1 MKEDILQIRDL
12 QIRKKSQSKPIVDK
26 INLSIKQ
33 GEVVALV
40 GESGAGKS
48 ITSLS
53 ILNLFHEG
61 YGLQIEGEI
70 GLLKKGEELNITDAT
85 KQQLNHIR
93 QKQIGIVFQE
103 PQSALNPLVTC
114 GKQVGESILIAENLS
129 SFYLLLCQLSLKLEK
144 IFFNKITLLKDNPLK
159 IIKKKVI
166 DWFEKLDIDSPEQ
179 TFSKFPHELS
189 GGQKQRVV
197 IAMALIKEP
206 ILLIADE
213 PTTALD
219 KFTQEKL
226 IHDLKILQREKNLSI
241 LFVSHDLNAVKEI
254 ADRIYIMKDGK
265 LLESGNVDA
274 IFKNPK
280 HFYTRDLIAS
290 CPPDDKKLSELP
302 TRKHFMGFDDEG
314 YFGDINMSLDQ
325 LIKKLTI
332 DPHDSIKKSE
342 ELVKNEPILILKQ
355 VNKTF
360 SSKKHSK
367 KHIAIQEISFQVHC
381 GETLGIIGESGS
393 GKTTLAKIIVGI
405 LEADKGE
412 ILFENKNIE
421 KLSKKDYKSF
431 RKSVQMVFQDPYT
444 SLNPVNTIKDILQ
457 EPMVTHRI
465 VPQNLLGERVNA
477 MLKQVGLIE
486 EVKDRYPHELSGGQ
500 RQRVCIA
507 RALVMNPKLI
517 IFDESVSALDVSVKA
532 DILNLLNELKTKLNL
547 TYIFIS
553 HDLAVIRFISDRVLV
568 MKESQKVEMGFTES
582 IFSNPK
588 EKYTQNLLSSI
599 P

>member
-61 YGLQIEGEI
+61 YGLQIQGEI

-144 IFFNKITLLKDNPLK
+144 IFSNRITILRDNPLK

-274 IFKNPK
+274 IFKDPK

-314 YFGDINMSLDQ
+314 YFGDVNMSLDQ

-342 ELVKNEPILILKQ
+342 ELAKNEPILILKQ

-360 SSKKHSK
+360 SSKKQSK
-367 KHIAIQEISFQVHC
+367 KHVAIQEISFQVHC

-393 GKTTLAKIIVGI
+393 GKTTLAKIMVGI

-431 RKSVQMVFQDPYT
+431 RKSVQMVFQDPYS
-444 SLNPVNTIKDILQ
+444 SLNPIKTIKDILQ

-465 VPQNLLGERVNA
+465 VPQNQLGERVNA

-486 EVKDRYPHELSGGQ
+486 EVQDRYPHELSGGQ

>member
-1 MKEDILQIRDL
+1 
-12 QIRKKSQSKPIVDK
+12 
-26 INLSIKQ
+26 
-33 GEVVALV
+33 
-40 GESGAGKS
+40 
-48 ITSLS
+48 
-53 ILNLFHEG
+53 
-61 YGLQIEGEI
+61 
-70 GLLKKGEELNITDAT
+70 
-85 KQQLNHIR
+85 
-93 QKQIGIVFQE
+93 
-103 PQSALNPLVTC
+103 
-114 GKQVGESILIAENLS
+114 
-129 SFYLLLCQLSLKLEK
+129 
-144 IFFNKITLLKDNPLK
+144 
-159 IIKKKVI
+159 
-166 DWFEKLDIDSPEQ
+166 
-179 TFSKFPHELS
+179 
-189 GGQKQRVV
+189 
-197 IAMALIKEP
+197 MALIKEP
-206 ILLIADE
+206 TLLIADE

-226 IHDLKILQREKNLSI
+226 IHDLKILQKEKNLSI

-274 IFKNPK
+274 IFKDPK

-314 YFGDINMSLDQ
+314 YFGDVNMSLDQ

-342 ELVKNEPILILKQ
+342 ELAKNEPILILKQ

-360 SSKKHSK
+360 SSKKQSK
-367 KHIAIQEISFQVHC
+367 KHVAVQEISFQVHC

-393 GKTTLAKIIVGI
+393 GKTTLAKIMVGI

-444 SLNPVNTIKDILQ
+444 SLNPIKTIKDILQ

-465 VPQNLLGERVNA
+465 VPQNQLGERVNT

-486 EVKDRYPHELSGGQ
+486 EVQDRYPHELSGGQ

-532 DILNLLNELKTKLNL
+532 DILNLLNELKTKFNL

-582 IFSNPK
+582 IYSNPK
-588 EKYTQNLLSSI
+588 EQYTQKLLSSTT
-599 P
+599 

>member
-226 IHDLKILQREKNLSI
+226 IHDLKLLQREKNLSI

-314 YFGDINMSLDQ
+314 YFGDVNMSLDQ

-342 ELVKNEPILILKQ
+342 ELAKNEPILILKQ
-355 VNKTF
+355 VTKSF
-360 SSKKHSK
+360 SSKKQSK

-393 GKTTLAKIIVGI
+393 GKTTLAKIMVGI

-421 KLSKKDYKSF
+421 KLSKKYYKSF

-444 SLNPVNTIKDILQ
+444 SLNPIKTIKDILQ

-465 VPQNLLGERVNA
+465 VPQNQLGKRVNT

-532 DILNLLNELKTKLNL
+532 DILNLLNELKTKFNL

>member
-12 QIRKKSQSKPIVDK
+12 QIRKKGHSKPIVDK

-53 ILNLFHEG
+53 ILNLFSEE
-61 YGLQIEGEI
+61 YGLESEGDI
-70 GLLKKGEELNITDAT
+70 CLLKEGKQLNITDAT
-85 KQQLNHIR
+85 RQQLNHVR

-114 GKQVGESILIAENLS
+114 GKQVGESILISENLS
-129 SFYLLLCQLSLKLEK
+129 SIHLLLCQLSLKVEK
-144 IFFNKITLLKDNPLK
+144 IFFNRITVLKDNPLK

-166 DWFEKLDIDSPEQ
+166 YWFDKLNIDSPEL
-179 TFSKFPHELS
+179 TYSKFPHELS

-206 ILLIADE
+206 TLLIADE

-226 IHDLKILQREKNLSI
+226 IHDLKTLQKEKNLSI

-265 LLESGNVDA
+265 LLESGNADA

-280 HFYTRDLIAS
+280 HFYTRDLVAS

-314 YFGDINMSLDQ
+314 YFGDVNMSLDQ
-325 LIKKLTI
+325 LIKKLTV
-332 DPHDSIKKSE
+332 DPNESIKKSE
-342 ELVKNEPILILKQ
+342 ELIKNDPILILKQ
-355 VNKTF
+355 INKTF
-360 SSKKHSK
+360 SSKKQSK
-367 KHIAIQEISFQVHC
+367 KHVAVQEISFHVHC

-393 GKTTLAKIIVGI
+393 GKTTLAKIMVGI
-405 LEADKGE
+405 LKPDNGE

-421 KLSKKDYKSF
+421 KLNKKDYKSF

-444 SLNPVNTIKDILQ
+444 SLNPTKTIKDILQ

-465 VPQNLLGERVNA
+465 VPQNQLGERVNTI
-477 MLKQVGLIE
+477 LKQVGLVQ

-517 IFDESVSALDVSVKA
+517 IFDEPVSALDVSVKA
-532 DILNLLNELKTKLNL
+532 DILNLLNELKTKFNL
-547 TYIFIS
+547 TYVFIS
-553 HDLAVIRFISDRVLV
+553 HDLAIIRFISDRVLV
-568 MKESQKVEMGFTES
+568 MKESQKVEIGFTERIYS
-582 IFSNPK
+582 KPK
-588 EKYTQNLLSSI
+588 EQYTQKLLGSI

>member
-70 GLLKKGEELNITDAT
+70 SLLKKGEELNITNAT
-85 KQQLNHIR
+85 KEQLSQIR
-93 QKQIGIVFQE
+93 KKQIGIVFQE
-103 PQSALNPLVTC
+103 PQSALNPLVPC

-129 SFYLLLCQLSLKLEK
+129 SFYLLLCQLSLTLEK
-144 IFFNKITLLKDNPLK
+144 IFLNRVTLLKDNPLK

-166 DWFEKLDIDSPEQ
+166 DWFEKLNIDSPEQ

-226 IHDLKILQREKNLSI
+226 IYDLKILQKENNLSI

-274 IFKNPK
+274 IFKDPK

-314 YFGDINMSLDQ
+314 YFGDVNMSLDQ

-342 ELVKNEPILILKQ
+342 ELSKNEPILILKQ
-355 VNKTF
+355 VSKTF

-367 KHIAIQEISFQVHC
+367 KHVAVQEISFQVHC

-393 GKTTLAKIIVGI
+393 GKTTLAKIMVGI
-405 LEADKGE
+405 LEPDEGE
-412 ILFENKNIE
+412 ILFENKNIG
-421 KLSKKDYKSF
+421 KLSKRDYKSF

-444 SLNPVNTIKDILQ
+444 SLNPTKTIKDILQ
-457 EPMVTHRI
+457 EPMITHRI
-465 VPQNLLGERVNA
+465 VPQNQLSERVNA

-486 EVKDRYPHELSGGQ
+486 EVQNRYPHELSGGQ

-507 RALVMNPKLI
+507 RALLMNPKLI

-532 DILNLLNELKTKLNL
+532 DILNLLNELKTKFNL

-582 IFSNPK
+582 IYSNPK
-588 EKYTQNLLSSI
+588 EQYTQKLLSSTT
-599 P
+599 

>member
-314 YFGDINMSLDQ
+314 YFGDVNMSLDQ

-342 ELVKNEPILILKQ
+342 ELAKNEPILILKQ

-360 SSKKHSK
+360 SSKKQSK
-367 KHIAIQEISFQVHC
+367 KHVAIQEISFQVHC

-393 GKTTLAKIIVGI
+393 GKTTLAKIMVGI

-486 EVKDRYPHELSGGQ
+486 EVQDRYPHELSGGQ

>member
-70 GLLKKGEELNITDAT
+70 ALLKKGEELNITNAT
-85 KQQLNHIR
+85 KHQLSHIR

-144 IFFNKITLLKDNPLK
+144 IFSNRITILRDNPLK

-226 IHDLKILQREKNLSI
+226 IHDLKILQSEKNLSI

-274 IFKNPK
+274 IFKDPK

-314 YFGDINMSLDQ
+314 YFGDVNMSLDQ

-342 ELVKNEPILILKQ
+342 ELAKNEPILILKQ

-360 SSKKHSK
+360 SSKKQSK
-367 KHIAIQEISFQVHC
+367 KHVAIQEISFQVHC

-393 GKTTLAKIIVGI
+393 GKTTLAKIMVGI

-431 RKSVQMVFQDPYT
+431 RKSVQMVFQDPYS
-444 SLNPVNTIKDILQ
+444 SLNPIKTIKDILQ

-465 VPQNLLGERVNA
+465 VPQNQLGERVNA

-486 EVKDRYPHELSGGQ
+486 EVQDRYPHELSGGQ
-500 RQRVCIA
+500 RQRVCVA

>member
-12 QIRKKSQSKPIVDK
+12 QIREKSQSKPIVDK

-61 YGLQIEGEI
+61 YGLQIQGEI

-274 IFKNPK
+274 IFKDPK

-314 YFGDINMSLDQ
+314 YFGDVNMSLDQ

-342 ELVKNEPILILKQ
+342 ELAKNEPILILKQ

-360 SSKKHSK
+360 SSKKQSK
-367 KHIAIQEISFQVHC
+367 KHVAIQEISFQVHC

-393 GKTTLAKIIVGI
+393 GKTTLAKIMVGI

-431 RKSVQMVFQDPYT
+431 RKSVQMVFQDPYS
-444 SLNPVNTIKDILQ
+444 SLNPIKTIKDILQ

-465 VPQNLLGERVNA
+465 VPQNQLGERVNA

-486 EVKDRYPHELSGGQ
+486 EVQDRYPHELSGGQ